1 MQSSRQDPLLP
12 LSVSPDGRLKDEDK
26 GQLKGRRMLNP
37 RPFVHSTECENGP
50 PSGMED
56 ARFDMDFR
64 DQADQ
69 KTSLEMPQP
78 MNVPQVTKTRP
89 GRR

>member
-1 MQSSRQDPLLP
+1 
-12 LSVSPDGRLKDEDK
+12 
-26 GQLKGRRMLNP
+26 MLNP
-37 RPFVHSTECENGP
+37 RPFVHSTECET
-50 PSGMED
+50 GMED

>member
-1 MQSSRQDPLLP
+1 
-12 LSVSPDGRLKDEDK
+12 
-26 GQLKGRRMLNP
+26 MLNP
-37 RPFVHSTECENGP
+37 RPFVHSTECETA